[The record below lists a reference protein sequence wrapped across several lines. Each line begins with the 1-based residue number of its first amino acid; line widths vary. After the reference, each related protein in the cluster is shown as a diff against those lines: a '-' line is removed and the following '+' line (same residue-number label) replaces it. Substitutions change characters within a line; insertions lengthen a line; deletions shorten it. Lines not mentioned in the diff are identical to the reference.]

1 MEADVTVV
9 GLLDVARAG
18 DPGVVTTSWS
28 ACRGD
33 ADRVAA
39 SPVVEV
45 GRGDS
50 APDDSTLASLEFS
63 RRRHPQEIRAMAVIT
78 RDVLAERLADWVESN
93 EGQMSLEAARD
104 EVRWFFDTLT
114 TSLVNGDEVRIH
126 GFGTLKTAE
135 RAARMGRNPRTGES
149 VKVAARRVARF
160 TPGTTLATTLKE
172 TKVPGKRGR
181 AKKA

>member
-1 MEADVTVV
+1 
-9 GLLDVARAG
+9 
-18 DPGVVTTSWS
+18 
-28 ACRGD
+28 
-33 ADRVAA
+33 
-39 SPVVEV
+39 
-45 GRGDS
+45 
-50 APDDSTLASLEFS
+50 
-63 RRRHPQEIRAMAVIT
+63 MAVIT

-93 EGQMSLEAARD
+93 EGQMSFEAARD

-135 RAARMGRNPRTGES
+135 RAARVGRNPRTGES